1 MITCPWCGTNYVE
14 FQSNCGKCGGPLP
27 IPPQPGVAREEPLL
41 APPPAP
47 RPIADSFA
55 WKLVFSD
62 GWFIVGMVFAI
73 LGGTFSCVGLSLLLA
88 VVTILV
94 GIPFALLGFA
104 FLVGGGAVIFWRYQ
118 KARTTVRVLQV
129 GQAVR
134 GEIVS
139 VEQNYNVRVNQRHP
153 WQIVY
158 RFQANGQGY
167 QGQVSTLNA
176 LDNAIQAGNAVYV
189 LYLPDAPE
197 NNAIYPHP

>member
-1 MITCPWCGTNYVE
+1 MITCPWCGTNYTE
-14 FQSNCGKCGGPLP
+14 FQSNCRNCGGPLP
-27 IPPQPGVAREEPLL
+27 IPPRPGVAREEPLL

-62 GWFIVGMVFAI
+62 GWFIAGMVFAI
-73 LGGTFSCVGLSLLLA
+73 LGGTFTCVGLGMSLALVTLL
-88 VVTILV
+88 I

-104 FLVGGGAVIFWRYQ
+104 FLVGGGAAIYWRYQ

-129 GQAVR
+129 GQAAR

-167 QGQVSTLNA
+167 QGQVSTLNT
-176 LDNAIQAGNAVYV
+176 LDSAIQAGNAVYV

-197 NNAIYPHP
+197 NNVIYPHP

>member
-14 FQSNCGKCGGPLP
+14 FQPNCRNCGGPLP
-27 IPPQPGVAREEPLL
+27 IPPRPGVAREEPLIM
-41 APPPAP
+41 PPPAP
-47 RPIADSFA
+47 RPISDSFA

-62 GWFIVGMVFAI
+62 GWFIAGMVFAL
-73 LGGTFSCVGLSLLLA
+73 LGGIFSFIGVILTLA
-88 VVTILV
+88 LVTMII

-104 FLVGGGAVIFWRYQ
+104 FLSLGVAAIFWRYQ

-153 WQIVY
+153 WKIVY
-158 RFQANGQGY
+158 RFQASGSEFE
-167 QGQVSTLNA
+167 GQVSTLNMPGDS
-176 LDNAIQAGNAVYV
+176 LRVGNPVAV
-189 LYLPDAPE
+189 LYLPE
-197 NNAIYPHP
+197 NPLQNAIYPHP